1 MPMYGTLLRRGSLY
15 AAVGLRHVCGH
26 GHPECRSESRVRLH
40 PQRVHHLL
48 PLGSDPVTHCLH
60 AFRTLLT
67 GRKHAVQ
74 ICTPHIH
81 KWCIHRTARP
91 LRIVHHFYILYSTDS
106 ANYSLKGTAAAKN
119 LGADL
124 GVTAE
129 QALVLA
135 VPLIERGATALV
147 EAFAPQLPARV
158 VPQLSALH
166 DPRKPAFDSEGA
178 ICEDKKG
185 AAYLYSQY
193 HSLLR
198 LSRLGLNHILHSELT
213 TLFQLSSTP

>member
-1 MPMYGTLLRRGSLY
+1 MRGYGDSDDED
-15 AAVGLRHVCGH
+15 AA
-26 GHPECRSESRVRLH
+26 
-40 PQRVHHLL
+40 
-48 PLGSDPVTHCLH
+48 
-60 AFRTLLT
+60 A
-67 GRKHAVQ
+67 RKGAEA
-74 ICTPHIH
+74 
-81 KWCIHRTARP
+81 TAREWEERA
-91 LRIVHHFYILYSTDS
+91 LDAEAEAHRWEGQAS
-106 ANYSLKGTAAAKN
+106 NAAAE
-119 LGADL
+119 AAAARQEQDA
-124 GVTAE
+124 AE

-198 LSRLGLNHILHSELT
+198 LSRLVLNHILHSELT
-213 TLFQLSSTP
+213 TLFQLSSLP

>member
-1 MPMYGTLLRRGSLY
+1 MPGS
-15 AAVGLRHVCGH
+15 
-26 GHPECRSESRVRLH
+26 
-40 PQRVHHLL
+40 
-48 PLGSDPVTHCLH
+48 
-60 AFRTLLT
+60 RTGFAL
-67 GRKHAVQ
+67 
-74 ICTPHIH
+74 
-81 KWCIHRTARP
+81 
-91 LRIVHHFYILYSTDS
+91 LYSTKKNS